1 MKVFVD
7 KDGCIRAVG
16 TTTDTSLTEVI
27 INDKDNPF
35 KDWSAAKIC
44 CYKVTVQDGIVI
56 MYTPYVD
63 SNLIAHIDQLGK
75 ETEAL
80 QPYETT
86 GFLNTGQ
93 TEIQFL
99 DVPNGIV
106 QVIVNDPENQGIDY
120 NTTVLDGIV
129 TVFFTEPL
137 KYAVDITVRVER

>member
-16 TTTDTSLTEVI
+16 STTDTSLTEVI
-27 INDKDNPF
+27 INDETNPF

-44 CYKVTVQDGIVI
+44 CYKITVQDGIVT

-63 SNLIAHIDQLGK
+63 SNLIPHIDQLGK

-80 QPYETT
+80 QPYEAT

-106 QVIVNDPENQGIDY
+106 QVIINDPENQGIDY

-137 KYAVDITVRVER
+137 RYAVDITIRVEK

>member
-7 KDGCIRAVG
+7 KDSCIRAVG
-16 TTTDTSLTEVI
+16 TTTDTSLTELT
-27 INDKDNPF
+27 INDETNPF

-44 CYKVTVQDGIVI
+44 CYKVTVQDGIVT

-63 SNLIAHIDQLGK
+63 STLIAHIDQLGK

-80 QPYETT
+80 QPYEAT
-86 GFLNTGQ
+86 GFLNAGQ

-99 DVPNGIV
+99 DVPAGIV
-106 QVIVNDPENQGIDY
+106 QVIINDPENQGIDY

-137 KYAVDITVRVER
+137 KYAVDVTVRVEK

>member
-16 TTTDTSLTEVI
+16 STTDTSLTEVI
-27 INDKDNPF
+27 INDETNPF

-44 CYKVTVQDGIVI
+44 CYKVTVQDGIVT

-80 QPYETT
+80 QPYEAT
-86 GFLNTGQ
+86 GFLNAGQ

-99 DVPNGIV
+99 DVPTGIV
-106 QVIVNDPENQGIDY
+106 QVIINDPENQGIDY

-137 KYAVDITVRVER
+137 KYAVDITIRVEK

>member
-16 TTTDTSLTEVI
+16 STTDTSLTEVI
-27 INDKDNPF
+27 INDETNPF

-44 CYKVTVQDGIVI
+44 CYKVTVQEGIVT

-80 QPYETT
+80 QPYEAT
-86 GFLNTGQ
+86 GFLNAGQ

-106 QVIVNDPENQGIDY
+106 QVIINDPENQGIDY

-137 KYAVDITVRVER
+137 KYAVDVTVRVEK

>member
-7 KDGCIRAVG
+7 GDGCIRAVG
-16 TTTDTSLTEVI
+16 STTDTSLTEVI
-27 INDKDNPF
+27 INDETNPF
-35 KDWSAAKIC
+35 KDWSTAKIC
-44 CYKVTVQDGIVI
+44 CYKVTVQDGVVI

-80 QPYETT
+80 QPYEAT
-86 GFLNTGQ
+86 GFLNAGQ

-99 DVPNGIV
+99 DVPTGIV

-137 KYAVDITVRVER
+137 KYAVDVTVRVEK

>member
-1 MKVFVD
+1 MKVYVD
-7 KDGCIRAVG
+7 KDSCIRAVG
-16 TTTDTSLTEVI
+16 ATTDTSLTELT
-27 INDKDNPF
+27 INDETNPF

-44 CYKVTVQDGIVI
+44 CYKVTVQDGIVT
-56 MYTPYVD
+56 MFTPYVD

-80 QPYETT
+80 QPYEAT
-86 GFLNTGQ
+86 GFLNAGQ

-99 DVPNGIV
+99 DVPTGIV
-106 QVIVNDPENQGIDY
+106 DVIVNDPENQGIDY

>member
-7 KDGCIRAVG
+7 KDGYIRAVG
-16 TTTDTSLTEVI
+16 TTTDTSLTELT
-27 INDKDNPF
+27 INDETNPF
-35 KDWSAAKIC
+35 KDWSTAKIC
-44 CYKVTVQDGIVI
+44 CYKVTVQDGIVT

-80 QPYETT
+80 QPYEAT
-86 GFLNTGQ
+86 GFLNAGQ

-106 QVIVNDPENQGIDY
+106 RVIINDPENQGIDY

>member
-16 TTTDTSLTEVI
+16 TTTDTSLTELT
-27 INDKDNPF
+27 INDETNPF

-44 CYKVTVQDGIVI
+44 CYKVTVQDGVVT

-80 QPYETT
+80 QPYEAT
-86 GFLNTGQ
+86 GFLNAGQ

-99 DVPNGIV
+99 DVPQGLPDIIV
-106 QVIVNDPENQGIDY
+106 DDPEGQHLEFNATFL
-120 NTTVLDGIV
+120 NGIV

-137 KYAVDITVRVER
+137 KYAVDVTVRVEK